1 MQKAYLSSPKEL
13 DEYYLASTFP
23 ENLHLYRNC
32 YKTFDNN
39 NELDKTKQQKL
50 LHQIATFPINTI
62 QHYITNPIS
71 TNAVLSQK
79 DNFLADLDV
88 EINRAMKRCV
98 EHHLEIID
106 LLKRY
111 EEIFNILGLIKAVQV
126 SLFMCTVAFSAG
138 TVRIIGLKNWPNF
151 RL

>member
-23 ENLHLYRNC
+23 ENLHLYQNC
-32 YKTFDNN
+32 FKPDDNI
-39 NELDKTKQQKL
+39 ELNKIKHQKL
-50 LHQIATFPINTI
+50 SYQIATFPINTI

-71 TNAVLSQK
+71 TNEVLRQK

-138 TVRIIGLKNWPNF
+138 TVRIIGFKIWQNL
-151 RL
+151 